1 MYAHPVGQPPCARL
15 LTVPGVCLVTQVRG
29 VLPASIGSLQWLTA
43 LSIVSSGV
51 TGQLPPA
58 LGQLRS
64 LKMVWLDHNR
74 GPIQFNFNSI
84 SIQF

>member
-1 MYAHPVGQPPCARL
+1 M
-15 LTVPGVCLVTQVRG
+15 
-29 VLPASIGSLQWLTA
+29 LPASIGSLQWLTA

-74 GPIQFNFNSI
+74 ALGGEIPMTFAQLNLTVLEVRSSSDPPGGFGWTCC
-84 SIQF
+84 